1 MFKFVSVTMDL
12 VPLISTFLIIAVAE
26 LGDKT
31 QLAAITLSSRCGA
44 MSVFVGSVL
53 GISLVNG
60 VSILAGT
67 ALGELIPMRI
77 IGLLGAAIFIGF
89 GLVTLFSKE
98 DQKVKLR

>member
-1 MFKFVSVTMDL
+1 MDL

-44 MSVFVGSVL
+44 ASVFVGSVL